1 MNVKFDS
8 IRIKAF
14 DWLLI
19 VGLCLAP
26 MTGFRIW
33 KVGPGEILCLI
44 WGLKY
49 LFTRRIVKS
58 DVFRFF
64 SLFIFFVLIGTLV
77 GFAVAPNELR
87 LADLFTWLY
96 LAVFSSALY
105 DGLKTKSLEYNEKLL
120 FVFARFATLWYLFL
134 YVFSLTVRRTFFGAP
149 LWYSGA
155 RFSGGGTNPHQV
167 ALLLCGLIFVFVCK
181 MLKRQSF
188 IKCFIY
194 LSVCLFLL
202 YQTASSTGYLA
213 VAISFVWVSYF
224 LLLNSF
230 PNHKKLAVVI
240 FTLLLVLIAVVGF
253 PKFYEMFMSW
263 VSKDS
268 NGLGRIDIFASYPDT
283 FVKSPLFGLGPGAHG
298 INGYIEFHNT
308 YLEVLSHGGL
318 FAGVV
323 FLIYSIRIYK
333 KTLMSDWKMSPILV
347 VMYAYGL
354 GGFAMRRIVYWCF
367 VIFVTVIAEQMN
379 SKMSRTKNGII
390 TGEQIIERENV
401 K

>member
-1 MNVKFDS
+1 
-8 IRIKAF
+8 
-14 DWLLI
+14 
-19 VGLCLAP
+19 
-26 MTGFRIW
+26 
-33 KVGPGEILCLI
+33 
-44 WGLKY
+44 
-49 LFTRRIVKS
+49 
-58 DVFRFF
+58 
-64 SLFIFFVLIGTLV
+64 
-77 GFAVAPNELR
+77 
-87 LADLFTWLY
+87 
-96 LAVFSSALY
+96 
-105 DGLKTKSLEYNEKLL
+105 
-120 FVFARFATLWYLFL
+120 
-134 YVFSLTVRRTFFGAP
+134 
-149 LWYSGA
+149 
-155 RFSGGGTNPHQV
+155 
-167 ALLLCGLIFVFVCK
+167 
-181 MLKRQSF
+181 
-188 IKCFIY
+188 
-194 LSVCLFLL
+194 LL